1 MDNLEAFITDTIEE
15 AGKATMEMFGKARVL
30 YSKFDVNDVV
40 TEADLASN
48 EIITRAITVRFPDH
62 AIISEEGENAEAR
75 EFTWYIDPLD
85 GTKNFST
92 HIPLYGVII
101 ALAKSGVITHGA
113 IYLPFFKEML
123 YAEKGK
129 GAWLNGEKIVGSN
142 ASSLEF
148 SYGLMSAI
156 INDEAMDMTQHLHHA
171 ADRNLLINNLGC
183 MAVGAVFLASGRRDW
198 GISLFGSSWDY
209 AAAALAYEEVGYK
222 ITDVQG
228 NPWSLDCKEMVAAN
242 PVLHE
247 KIMKAIKK

>member
-48 EIITRAITVRFPDH
+48 EDH
-62 AIISEEGENAEAR
+62 AIISEEGDSASQAK

-101 ALAKSGVITHGA
+101 ALAKSGIVTHGA

-129 GAWLNGEKIVGSN
+129 GASLNGEKIIGSN
-142 ASSLEF
+142 TSSLEF

-156 INDEAMDMTQHLHHA
+156 VKDEATDMTKHLSEA
-171 ADRNLLINNLGC
+171 ANQNLWINNLGC
-183 MAVGAVFLASGRRDW
+183 MAVGSVFLASGRRDW